1 MWHEVE
7 ILLEEMEAFGIPL
20 QESVVISVLNVC
32 RGSQK
37 NQDSNSSLSSSSDTV
52 KSDSLSLGG
61 NDMRTKV
68 TTCQWA
74 KTMWLIENFG
84 LKATNVT
91 ESMYTMAMDVCES
104 GGRYFNIFEYL
115 ECIVPYSTQITHSD
129 TAGSDSIVRE
139 FTSMLYVLTN
149 PLSQ

>member
-37 NQDSNSSLSSSSDTV
+37 NQDSNSNLSSSSDTV

-115 ECIVPYSTQITHSD
+115 ECIVLYSTQITHSD
-129 TAGSDSIVRE
+129 TAGSGSIVTE
-139 FTSMLYVLTN
+139 FTSMAYVLTN

>member
-7 ILLEEMEAFGIPL
+7 ILLDEMEVFGIPL

-32 RGSQK
+32 RGQVASPK
-37 NQDSNSSLSSSSDTV
+37 NLDSNSSTSSNSSSSSDASHV
-52 KSDSLSLGG
+52 SRVDALPPGG

-74 KTMWLIENFG
+74 KTMWLIENYG

-104 GGRYFNIFEYL
+104 GGRY
-115 ECIVPYSTQITHSD
+115 
-129 TAGSDSIVRE
+129 
-139 FTSMLYVLTN
+139 
-149 PLSQ
+149 

>member
-7 ILLEEMEAFGIPL
+7 ILLDEMEAFGIPL

-32 RGSQK
+32 RGQSGSQK
-37 NQDSNSSLSSSSDTV
+37 ILDSNSSMSSSSSSDTL
-52 KSDSLSLGG
+52 KSESLSLGG

-74 KTMWLIENFG
+74 KTMWLIQNFG

-104 GGRYFNIFEYL
+104 GGRYLYIFGYL
-115 ECIVPYSTQITHSD
+115 
-129 TAGSDSIVRE
+129 
-139 FTSMLYVLTN
+139 
-149 PLSQ
+149 

>member
-52 KSDSLSLGG
+52 KSDEKE
-61 NDMRTKV
+61 MK
-68 TTCQWA
+68 
-74 KTMWLIENFG
+74 NFWG
-84 LKATNVT
+84 FMCAN
-91 ESMYTMAMDVCES
+91 C
-104 GGRYFNIFEYL
+104 
-115 ECIVPYSTQITHSD
+115 
-129 TAGSDSIVRE
+129 
-139 FTSMLYVLTN
+139 YVL
-149 PLSQ
+149 

>member
-32 RGSQK
+32 RGQGGTPK
-37 NQDSNSSLSSSSDTV
+37 TLDSNSSSSSSSSSNIL

-68 TTCQWA
+68 TSCQWA

-104 GGRYFNIFEYL
+104 GGRYLNTS
-115 ECIVPYSTQITHSD
+115 ECPED
-129 TAGSDSIVRE
+129 TVQ
-139 FTSMLYVLTN
+139 YVFK
-149 PLSQ
+149 